1 MSPRRAAAAIAFLY
15 LFLGYIWIS
24 FSDRFLLTIAAEST
38 YLTELQTY
46 KGWAYVTI
54 TAALLY
60 VLAFRALQRE
70 RNLSERDGL
79 TLLLNRH
86 MFERELASEIQYA
99 YDNQQNLS
107 VIMLNIDGFKQI
119 NSHVS
124 LEAGDKF
131 LVAVAG
137 VLRESCHQQALIARF
152 GNDEFAVALPDSTWP
167 DAVLPVLQ
175 KIQRRIEHIRIPEAP
190 QLSFTASAGLA
201 LYPRDG
207 SDASQLI
214 DAGNLALD
222 QAQQTSRGSY
232 KLYNAELSAIMSNK
246 ARLLFDL
253 KAAIEK
259 RQLSVVYQPQFC
271 VQENRMTGLEVLV
284 RWNHPE
290 RGVISPA
297 EFIPLA
303 EQNSLICGITDFV
316 MRQAIDELTEHGLLY
331 RDVQRV
337 SFNVSAADFNGNES
351 CDRFLANLSQL
362 PGDWSVIELELTESA
377 ALLNLEGVRQVL
389 EKLTAKGVQV
399 SLDDFGTGY
408 SSLNTLRLLPIQE
421 VKIDQS
427 FVKDIVQNKQD
438 AKLVKT
444 ILAMAQALH
453 LRVVAE
459 GVETHAQANYLMTA
473 GCQEF
478 QGFLYARPMSINH
491 LITFIKNLKQRQRA
505 QS

>member
-1 MSPRRAAAAIAFLY
+1 
-15 LFLGYIWIS
+15 
-24 FSDRFLLTIAAEST
+24 
-38 YLTELQTY
+38 
-46 KGWAYVTI
+46 
-54 TAALLY
+54 
-60 VLAFRALQRE
+60 
-70 RNLSERDGL
+70 
-79 TLLLNRH
+79 
-86 MFERELASEIQYA
+86 
-99 YDNQQNLS
+99 
-107 VIMLNIDGFKQI
+107 
-119 NSHVS
+119 
-124 LEAGDKF
+124 
-131 LVAVAG
+131 
-137 VLRESCHQQALIARF
+137 
-152 GNDEFAVALPDSTWP
+152 
-167 DAVLPVLQ
+167 
-175 KIQRRIEHIRIPEAP
+175 
-190 QLSFTASAGLA
+190 
-201 LYPRDG
+201 
-207 SDASQLI
+207 
-214 DAGNLALD
+214 
-222 QAQQTSRGSY
+222 
-232 KLYNAELSAIMSNK
+232 
-246 ARLLFDL
+246 
-253 KAAIEK
+253 
-259 RQLSVVYQPQFC
+259 
-271 VQENRMTGLEVLV
+271 
-284 RWNHPE
+284 
-290 RGVISPA
+290 
-297 EFIPLA
+297 
-303 EQNSLICGITDFV
+303 